1 MPAGHKDG
9 DAYNII
15 YKLFTHA
22 IVVLSGNPHLTAACG
37 FSMIVKE
44 MHLGG
49 GKNEQKL
56 SSDIFG

>member
-22 IVVLSGNPHLTAACG
+22 IVVERETEYLFFCISYDMFICR
-37 FSMIVKE
+37 KE
-44 MHLGG
+44 VIGCIGLIT
-49 GKNEQKL
+49 L
-56 SSDIFG
+56 F